1 MSSLCCLILIRRL
14 HAHRHVSENAK
25 QVGDKLEWFAVR
37 VVSIRANCVCV
48 CVCVL
53 AFNNVPPK
61 MWLWMCDDLWV
72 CACVCVCVCVCEGVG
87 VMLIRLSRK
96 DRVLRGKACCVW
108 SSPQDSPLTNMQRI
122 HKPTHLYIFIYT
134 HTHIHTHSRFLFV
147 IVFVLFP
154 APSCRITSRKSVFK
168 SGCGL
173 ISWLGARRYRRKK
186 HRRLHQIPLKVS
198 LKTSN
203 CTKTKKILTALT
215 KTSLGCMLCSVLYT
229 KY

>member
-1 MSSLCCLILIRRL
+1 MFPPRCDSGCVMTCGFV
-14 HAHRHVSENAK
+14 HV
-25 QVGDKLEWFAVR
+25 
-37 VVSIRANCVCV
+37 
-48 CVCVL
+48 
-53 AFNNVPPK
+53 
-61 MWLWMCDDLWV
+61 
-72 CACVCVCVCVCEGVG
+72 CVCVCVCVCEGVG

-154 APSCRITSRKSVFK
+154 APSCRIRSRKSVFK

-173 ISWLGARRYRRKK
+173 IGWLGARRYRRKK